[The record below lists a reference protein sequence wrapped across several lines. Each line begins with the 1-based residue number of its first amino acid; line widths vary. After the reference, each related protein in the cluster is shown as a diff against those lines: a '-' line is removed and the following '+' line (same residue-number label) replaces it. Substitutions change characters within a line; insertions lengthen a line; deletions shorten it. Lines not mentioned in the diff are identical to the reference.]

1 VFERNE
7 SGILDGKPVPNVGK
21 MKARIEELEDILYE
35 HKQKEGARR
44 VVELTDIV
52 SDLEKRLDRQGK
64 NVEELKQRIVD
75 YQAGS
80 NNQDQNAIDFF
91 SKLLEDKDQKLNY
104 LQRQNEMLQSKE
116 KQLLVEND
124 KLKENLK
131 QINVQFENYKA
142 RQSKFDDIASM
153 RMNSGTMSDARRD
166 IQTASPLQ
174 GLRYNEAVLDVGGG
188 NQYGSGVI
196 DDHNKYKESSATDTY
211 LK

>member
-1 VFERNE
+1 
-7 SGILDGKPVPNVGK
+7 